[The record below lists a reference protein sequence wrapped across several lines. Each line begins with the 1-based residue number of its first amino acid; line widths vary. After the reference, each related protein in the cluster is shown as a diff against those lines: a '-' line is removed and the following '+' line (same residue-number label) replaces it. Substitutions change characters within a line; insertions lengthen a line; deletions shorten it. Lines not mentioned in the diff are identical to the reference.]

1 MDKSLYIYTSEKKE
15 IWWYSVRKIIIKKII
30 GSHILKKKNLNILD
44 IGSGMGGLLEVLNS
58 FGTVSV
64 VETNNYCRDYLKEKF
79 RYIKNITPNISN
91 VQDKFDL
98 ITIFD
103 ALEHIKDDKKII
115 KELRNYLNDG
125 GSIIL
130 TVPAFQFLWSD
141 HDELSMHFRR
151 YNKKD
156 IREVFENFKEIK
168 ISFFNYLLFLPI
180 LITRKFLNLLNLKIK
195 QNELTNNIYINFILK
210 KIFYIETLF
219 INKIDMPFGTSLYAI
234 FEKK

>member
-1 MDKSLYIYTSEKKE
+1 MAIA
-15 IWWYSVRKIIIKKII
+15 
-30 GSHILKKKNLNILD
+30 
-44 IGSGMGGLLEVLNS
+44 
-58 FGTVSV
+58 SV

-168 ISFFNYLLFLPI
+168 ISFFNYLLFC
-180 LITRKFLNLLNLKIK
+180 R
-195 QNELTNNIYINFILK
+195 Y
-210 KIFYIETLF
+210 
-219 INKIDMPFGTSLYAI
+219 
-234 FEKK
+234 